1 MSIRITHPIG
11 LLAVVVAFAAL
22 PMVAGAGV
30 RDGRS
35 PDTKDAAA
43 LAHFDGRSP
52 DTVDAGLRAHETQPN
67 VDQRSPDTRDAALT
81 AHSTPA
87 PTIVIATSSGF
98 DWTDAVIGAAGG
110 FAIAILLAGGFAL
123 LRSDRGKLAL

>member
-1 MSIRITHPIG
+1 MSIRTTRRIG
-11 LLAVVVAFAAL
+11 LVAVVVAFGVL
-22 PMVAGAGV
+22 PATVGAGI

-52 DTVDAGLRAHETQPN
+52 DTVDAGLRAHETQPT
-67 VDQRSPDTRDAALT
+67 VDLRSPDTRDAALA
-81 AHSTPA
+81 AHSA

-98 DWTDAVIGAAGG
+98 DWTDAGVGAVGG
-110 FAIAILLAGGFAL
+110 FAIAILLAGGIVL

>member
-35 PDTKDAAA
+35 PDTKDAAYA
-43 LAHFDGRSP
+43 AHLDGRSP
-52 DTVDAGLRAHETQPN
+52 DTVDAGLTAHATTPN
-67 VDQRSPDTRDAALT
+67 TDLRSPDTRDAVIV

-87 PTIVIATSSGF
+87 PTIVVAASSAF
-98 DWTDAVIGAAGG
+98 DWTDATIGAAGG
-110 FAIAILLAGGFAL
+110 FAIAILLAGGFVL